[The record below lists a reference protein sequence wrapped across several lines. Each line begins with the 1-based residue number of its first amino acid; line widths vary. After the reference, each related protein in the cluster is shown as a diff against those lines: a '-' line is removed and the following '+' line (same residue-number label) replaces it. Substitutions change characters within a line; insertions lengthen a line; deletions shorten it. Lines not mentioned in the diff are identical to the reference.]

1 LSGEQFLTGGV
12 GVFVV
17 AELVVAELDL
27 LVEVMLDFTELV
39 ELEVAFVDEGLL
51 VKKVELEDE
60 MVLEEVE
67 LEDKLQLAPEE
78 LKLAQVLDKSAVLLN
93 ASAMLLKF
101 IPLETLNF
109 AVNAWLRGIAWLTL

>member
-1 LSGEQFLTGGV
+1 M
-12 GVFVV
+12 FVV

-109 AVNAWLRGIAWLTL
+109 AVNAWLRGIA